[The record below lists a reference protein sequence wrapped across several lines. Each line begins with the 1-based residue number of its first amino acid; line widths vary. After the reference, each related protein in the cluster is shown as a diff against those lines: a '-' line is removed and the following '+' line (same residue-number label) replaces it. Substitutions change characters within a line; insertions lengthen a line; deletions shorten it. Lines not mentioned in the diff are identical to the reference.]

1 MFHVRIKVIFP
12 HCAIVFDISSSVY
25 RVLRSGS
32 LEVNGNRQA
41 GVSRYKGRGENA
53 KKYNEKE
60 EKKKNEIE
68 SPGWQI

>member
-1 MFHVRIKVIFP
+1 
-12 HCAIVFDISSSVY
+12 VY